1 MFPATDLN
9 PASTVVPVSP
19 EPSTTDRPLATF
31 INATQD
37 AVREVLDATEPE
49 ICYMIIARLSGH
61 LAAMWR
67 AIYPHAGRRLGADG
81 QLRAACLRRA
91 RTVGWTLRLLECHLS
106 GESSAVGRPAQDVSA
121 MLAEHLRS
129 YWSAERALVTW
140 LEDQLPAEGRGR
152 LALGYRRA
160 LTRAPTRPHPR
171 CPRTGPLCGVAFW
184 LYGRWDRLLD
194 TTDARPGVGRG
205 FPVLTGRQD
214 TMSDAARPPE

>member
-1 MFPATDLN
+1 MFPATDLD

-31 INATQD
+31 ISATQD
-37 AVREVLDATEPE
+37 AVQEVLDVTEPE
-49 ICYMIIARLSGH
+49 MCYVVIARLSGH

-67 AIYPHAGRRLGADG
+67 AVYPHAGGRSGADG

-106 GESSAVGRPAQDVSA
+106 GESSAVGLPVHDVSA
-121 MLAEHLRS
+121 KLAERLRS
-129 YWSAERALVTW
+129 YRSAERALVTW
-140 LEDQLPAEGRGR
+140 LEDQVPAEGRDR
-152 LALGYRRA
+152 LALGYGRA

-171 CPRTGPLCGVAFW
+171 CPRTGPLCRVAFW

-194 TTDARPGVGRG
+194 TMDARPGVGRG
-205 FPVLTGRQD
+205 FPKVPSCQD
-214 TMSDAARPPE
+214 TMSDVARRPE